1 MPVELGY
8 FTLPVKNLAR
18 AKTFYGA
25 LFGWEI
31 EEGGHVANTTFPLGL
46 SANGP
51 AEFPNAY
58 FRVND
63 IDAAAA
69 RVTQLGGHVRSRN
82 QYPSGPNAVC
92 ADPDGTVFSLWQPAP
107 GYE

>member
-1 MPVELGY
+1 MAVELGY
-8 FTLPVKNLAR
+8 FTLYVKDLAR
-18 AKTFYGA
+18 AKRFYGA

-46 SANGP
+46 SPNGP

-58 FRVND
+58 FRVSD

-69 RVTQLGGHVRSRN
+69 RVTQLGGEVRSRN
-82 QYPSGPNAVC
+82 RYPSGPNAVC

>member
-8 FTLPVKNLAR
+8 FTLPVKDLAV
-18 AKTFYGA
+18 AKRFYGE
-25 LFGWEI
+25 LFGWQI
-31 EEGGHVANTTFPLGL
+31 EEGGHVANTKFPMGL
-46 SANGP
+46 SPDGP

-58 FRVND
+58 FRVEN
-63 IDAAAA
+63 IEEAVA
-69 RVTQLGGHVRSRN
+69 RVATLGGKVKSRN
-82 QYPSGPNAVC
+82 KYPSGPNAVC

>member
-8 FTLPVKNLAR
+8 FTLSVKDLAR
-18 AKTFYGA
+18 AKRFYGA
-25 LFGWEI
+25 LFGWQI

-46 SANGP
+46 SASGP

-69 RVTQLGGHVRSRN
+69 RVTQLGGHVRARN

>member
-46 SANGP
+46 SPERSGGIS
-51 AEFPNAY
+51 ERLFPSGRHRRGGRA
-58 FRVND
+58 R
-63 IDAAAA
+63 DATRRAGAA
-69 RVTQLGGHVRSRN
+69 RN

>member
-18 AKTFYGA
+18 AKAFYGA

-46 SANGP
+46 SQNGP
-51 AEFPNAY
+51 AEVPNAY
-58 FRVND
+58 FRVDD
-63 IDAAAA
+63 IEAAAA
-69 RVTQLGGHVRSRN
+69 HATQLGGSVRARN
-82 QYPSGPNAVC
+82 QYPSGLNAVC

>member
-31 EEGGHVANTTFPLGL
+31 EEGGHVANTTLPLGL
-46 SANGP
+46 SQNGP
-51 AEFPNAY
+51 AELPNAY

-63 IDAAAA
+63 IEAAAA
-69 RVTQLGGHVRSRN
+69 RVTQLGGRVCSRN
-82 QYPSGPNAVC
+82 
-92 ADPDGTVFSLWQPAP
+92 
-107 GYE
+107 

>member
-31 EEGGHVANTTFPLGL
+31 EESGHVANTTFPLGL
-46 SANGP
+46 SPDGP
-51 AEFPNAY
+51 AEIPNVY
-58 FRVND
+58 FRVED
-63 IDAAAA
+63 IDRAAA
-69 RVTQLGGHVRSRN
+69 RVTQLGGQVRSRN

-92 ADPDGTVFSLWQPAP
+92 MDPDGTVFSLWQPAP

>member
-18 AKTFYGA
+18 AKAFYGA

-46 SANGP
+46 SPDGP

-58 FRVND
+58 FRVSD
-63 IDAAAA
+63 IGTAAA
-69 RVTQLGGHVRSRN
+69 RVIELGGQVRSRN

>member
-1 MPVELGY
+1 MAVELGY
-8 FTLPVKNLAR
+8 FTLPVKNLDN
-18 AKTFYGA
+18 AKRFYGA

-31 EEGGHVANTTFPLGL
+31 EPGGHVANTTFPLGV

-51 AEFPNAY
+51 AELPNAY
-58 FRVND
+58 FRVPD

-69 RVTQLGGHVRSRN
+69 RVTQLGGVVRERHA
-82 QYPSGPNAVC
+82 YKSGPNAVC